1 MSRFHGE
8 QYWTEIRQHAKYGWR
23 DLSEGDLDTLDK
35 MRRDREVRSRDE
47 RSRARRNRWSD
58 NREPYERIVSARRET
73 EG

>member
-47 RSRARRNRWSD
+47 RSRARRIRWSD
-58 NREPYERIVSARRET
+58 SRGTSERFAGARGET